1 MNAEPAI
8 QTCLLLPF
16 KRDLK
21 AAWKGKAQPGA
32 LGSAEVA
39 MLTPWQRSGELAKRD
54 LRLCPKAGSVRAN
67 RFSSPLRVR
76 M

>member
-16 KRDLK
+16 KQDVR
-21 AAWKGKAQPGA
+21 AAWKGKAQPGV

-39 MLTPWQRSGELAKRD
+39 ILTPWQHSDELAKRD
-54 LRLCPKAGSVRAN
+54 L
-67 RFSSPLRVR
+67 
-76 M
+76 